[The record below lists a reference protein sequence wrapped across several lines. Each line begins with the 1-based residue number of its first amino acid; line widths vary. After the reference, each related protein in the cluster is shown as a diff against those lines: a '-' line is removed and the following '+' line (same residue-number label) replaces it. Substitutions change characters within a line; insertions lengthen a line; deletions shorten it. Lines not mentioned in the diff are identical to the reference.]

1 MSNKT
6 TVIGSELSAA
16 LDAKNKRI
24 TELEAERDLWVNRA
38 LTMWYWVENETTPE
52 RPKMNEYK
60 AWFDKI
66 HKALESE

>member
-24 TELEAERDLWVNRA
+24 AEIEAECSVWKQRAEAVYKYRHSTIKDMNDLFI
-38 LTMWYWVENETTPE
+38 T
-52 RPKMNEYK
+52 
-60 AWFDKI
+60 WFDKDG
-66 HKALESE
+66 KALEMSDE